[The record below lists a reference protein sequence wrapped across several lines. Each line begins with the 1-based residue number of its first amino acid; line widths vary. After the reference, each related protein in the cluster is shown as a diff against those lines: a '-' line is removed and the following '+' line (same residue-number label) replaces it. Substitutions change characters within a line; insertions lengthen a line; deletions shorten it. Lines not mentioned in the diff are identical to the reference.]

1 MDSVGVKYGCE
12 ISSLLNV
19 KIYTRILNQNFE
31 NLLLLAPRETTTDQ
45 EPKNA
50 GIAAPAAMPSAEMEP
65 TGKKKTRFSLH
76 TKFYGISLRLESS
89 DLNQKINKYI
99 CSHQFKL
106 IFLEMYSM
114 SMYSISGCEAL
125 MNLFISLSADSPVM
139 ITVCYNIVEITE
151 KESDNNDIYILG
163 QKFSAPF

>member
-65 TGKKKTRFSLH
+65 TGKKKNQVLFAYQILWH
-76 TKFYGISLRLESS
+76 FFEVGEFWFESE
-89 DLNQKINKYI
+89 DK
-99 CSHQFKL
+99 
-106 IFLEMYSM
+106 
-114 SMYSISGCEAL
+114 
-125 MNLFISLSADSPVM
+125 
-139 ITVCYNIVEITE
+139 
-151 KESDNNDIYILG
+151 
-163 QKFSAPF
+163 